1 MQTFDSLAGRI
12 SHAVNPLLS
21 LTMLNVRLTR
31 DDFRLIELLK
41 KISFVQSNVGGR
53 TRDKIEIDTT
63 TIAIDDFHVA

>member
-1 MQTFDSLAGRI
+1 
-12 SHAVNPLLS
+12 
-21 LTMLNVRLTR
+21 MLNVRLTR